1 MKPAR
6 RSSGFT
12 LLELIV
18 VVAILT
24 VLAGIALPV
33 ASKAWNSAA
42 RRATR
47 ERLTE
52 LARASLDYA
61 RDVGAAP
68 KRVADLLERPDG
80 VRGWLGPYVA
90 IEAVDPAGGRPA
102 ALDAW
107 SRAIVVVPDAAASE
121 RFVLASRGLDGVE
134 SEDDLAVA
142 VDLTPIFR
150 ERTLRALDL
159 ANDALARWRAAHPGE
174 GIARDWPRARARLV
188 VDGWLAADSETERDA
203 WGRALEADRS
213 AATAEHAAWTVV
225 SPALLARGNSAR

>member
-1 MKPAR
+1 M
-6 RSSGFT
+6 
-12 LLELIV
+12 
-18 VVAILT
+18 VA
-24 VLAGIALPV
+24 
-33 ASKAWNSAA
+33 
-42 RRATR
+42 
-47 ERLTE
+47 
-52 LARASLDYA
+52 
-61 RDVGAAP
+61 
-68 KRVADLLERPDG
+68 
-80 VRGWLGPYVA
+80 
-90 IEAVDPAGGRPA
+90 
-102 ALDAW
+102 
-107 SRAIVVVPDAAASE
+107 RAIVVVPDAAASG
-121 RFVLASRGLDGVE
+121 RSCSRAAGSTAS